1 MQAVPE
7 EFCGNLVVFPGSH
20 TLVAEATRDPSTMD
34 LLRREGTFFVC
45 VRSRRLHAPHT
56 RLGMPALHDKLPV
69 VSKPLQII
77 AEAGDVLVAHSSL
90 PHSVAPNVSS
100 SIRYA
105 LYFRVNSSSRCG
117 CGWAG
122 WRLFC
127 VIVVR
132 HATLQGHARHRRRR
146 PRPFAG
152 HVRPLAPLAARCL
165 ARIAYALSSTCGC
178 ARSEIFAV
186 KSTCPGCTAPLYW
199 PRRSRASPPRRM
211 LHGLKLETLR
221 KSGHARLRH
230 MRHCNCSGHKT
241 LRWARD
247 DPHVK

>member
-34 LLRREGTFFVC
+34 LLRREGTFFGVI
-45 VRSRRLHAPHT
+45 RSRCLHAPHT
-56 RLGMPALHDKLPV
+56 RAGMPALHDKLPV

-117 CGWAG
+117 CGWTG
-122 WRLFC
+122 WRLVC
-127 VIVVR
+127 VIVVK
-132 HATLQGHARHRRRR
+132 HATLQGQARHRRRR

-152 HVRPLAPLAARCL
+152 HVRPLAPLATCCL

-178 ARSEIFAV
+178 AGSEIFCGH
-186 KSTCPGCTAPLYW
+186 K
-199 PRRSRASPPRRM
+199 RM
-211 LHGLKLETLR
+211 LWLHSPTLL
-221 KSGHARLRH
+221 SPQVTRLTAEA
-230 MRHCNCSGHKT
+230 NAAWSEIGDSKEK
-241 LRWARD
+241 WARALAAYAALQLLRPQD
-247 DPHVK
+247 FEVGERSMIRT